1 MRAVTVATASP
12 KLRDCCYDAERREFE
27 AIFRDGRMYHVRRDW
42 LPQDDGSEI
51 LRVDVESDGSAF
63 RVEQASGYR
72 FEVPWDFVL
81 YHSEPRYRYYKG
93 RRVQRVS
100 ERSMATHIAHRVREL
115 RQKRGLTTYELAKR
129 SGILRPNISR
139 VESGK
144 HVPNVDTLDRL
155 ARALRV
161 SLADLL

>member
-1 MRAVTVATASP
+1 
-12 KLRDCCYDAERREFE
+12 
-27 AIFRDGRMYHVRRDW
+27 
-42 LPQDDGSEI
+42 
-51 LRVDVESDGSAF
+51 
-63 RVEQASGYR
+63 
-72 FEVPWDFVL
+72 
-81 YHSEPRYRYYKG
+81 
-93 RRVQRVS
+93 
-100 ERSMATHIAHRVREL
+100 MATHIAHRVREL